1 MSLLT
6 VKDLGKSF
14 GGVKAVD
21 GITFEIAAGE
31 LLALIGPNGAGKSTT
46 FNMLNGQL
54 QADRG
59 SIRFAGQELLGLAP
73 REIWRLGVGRTFQI
87 AETFSSLTV
96 IENVQMALLSHAGR
110 IFSFFK
116 AARLHER
123 ERALELLEQVGMA
136 SQAER
141 PCSALAYSDVKRVEL
156 AIALANRPR
165 LLLMD
170 EPTAG
175 MAPKER
181 NALMTLTK
189 KLVIEQQIAV
199 LFTEHSMD
207 VVFAHADRMIVLAR
221 GRLIARGVPDDIRK
235 DAKVQEVYFGS
246 GATFEDEIAVS
257 TAKVQAQI
265 TEQAAQG
272 LSNVQTTE
280 EPSQSPLNVHALTAA
295 KTGAREA
302 RLARAA
308 HEEFSAPN
316 QAELL
321 LSVQYLC
328 AWYGAAQI
336 LYDVNIQVK
345 RGEVVALMGR
355 NGAGKSTTMKALM
368 GLLEKRSGMLQFM
381 GSDISKD
388 AAHRIA
394 ASGLGYVPEDRR
406 IFTDLTV
413 LENLEV
419 GRQKARVWPDGVAAP
434 AWTVQQ
440 LFTLFPNLGEMP
452 KRPGGQMSGG
462 EQQMLTVARS
472 LMGNPYLVLLDEPS
486 EGVAPVIV
494 EQMVQMILALKKQGV
509 SILLSEQ
516 NLHFARL
523 VCDRAYV
530 LEKGQIRF
538 SGTMAELDS
547 DEHVRQTYL
556 NV

>member
-1 MSLLT
+1 
-6 VKDLGKSF
+6 
-14 GGVKAVD
+14 
-21 GITFEIAAGE
+21 
-31 LLALIGPNGAGKSTT
+31 
-46 FNMLNGQL
+46 
-54 QADRG
+54 
-59 SIRFAGQELLGLAP
+59 
-73 REIWRLGVGRTFQI
+73 
-87 AETFSSLTV
+87 
-96 IENVQMALLSHAGR
+96 
-110 IFSFFK
+110 
-116 AARLHER
+116 
-123 ERALELLEQVGMA
+123 
-136 SQAER
+136 
-141 PCSALAYSDVKRVEL
+141 LAYSDVKRVEL

-181 NALMTLTK
+181 NALMALTK
-189 KLVIEQQIAV
+189 KLVIEQKIAV

-221 GRLIARGVPDDIRK
+221 GRLIAQGTSDEIRK
-235 DAKVQEVYFGS
+235 DTKVQEVYFGS
-246 GATFEDEIAVS
+246 GATFEGETAVS
-257 TAKVQAQI
+257 DVDADTALNAPSRFAQ
-265 TEQAAQG
+265 
-272 LSNVQTTE
+272 
-280 EPSQSPLNVHALTAA
+280 P
-295 KTGAREA
+295 
-302 RLARAA
+302 
-308 HEEFSAPN
+308 
-316 QAELL
+316 L
-321 LSVQYLC
+321 LSVQNLC
-328 AWYGAAQI
+328 AWYGAAKI
-336 LYDVNIQVK
+336 LYDVNFQVK

-368 GLLEKRSGMLQFM
+368 GLLEKRTGDVHFM
-381 GSDISKD
+381 GRNISKD

-419 GRQKARVWPDGVAAP
+419 GRQKPRLWPDGAAAP
-434 AWTVQQ
+434 NWTVQP

-452 KRPGGQMSGG
+452 KRLGGQMSGG

-538 SGTMAELDS
+538 GGTMVELDA
-547 DEHVRQTYL
+547 DAHVRQTYL
-556 NV
+556 SV